1 MTRLTTTEAR
11 NQFSDAINRVSYGG
25 ERIVL
30 DRNGKGVAA
39 LISIE
44 DLKLLEMLEDRA
56 DIEAAREAL
65 ADKETVTWEDL
76 KKELEL

>member
-56 DIEAAREAL
+56 DIEATREAL
-65 ADKETVTWEDL
+65 ADKETVNWEDL

>member
-11 NQFSDAINRVSYGG
+11 NQLSDAINRVSYGG

-39 LISIE
+39 LVSIE
-44 DLKLLEMLEDRA
+44 DLELLEMLEDRM
-56 DIEAAREAL
+56 DIEAARKAMT
-65 ADKETVTWEDL
+65 DKETVSLADL